1 MEYYHVHIP
10 RDGSV
15 ADLDYEQRYK
25 IKQSIRSMLDDMSIE
40 PISLPWQPNP
50 KRPGD
55 VKLTPW
61 RLK

>member
-25 IKQSIRSMLDDMSIE
+25 IKQAIRHTLDDITVE
-40 PISLPWQPNP
+40 PIELWRPNP
-50 KRPGD
+50 KQPGD
-55 VKLTPW
+55 RGLTPW
-61 RLK
+61 RLR